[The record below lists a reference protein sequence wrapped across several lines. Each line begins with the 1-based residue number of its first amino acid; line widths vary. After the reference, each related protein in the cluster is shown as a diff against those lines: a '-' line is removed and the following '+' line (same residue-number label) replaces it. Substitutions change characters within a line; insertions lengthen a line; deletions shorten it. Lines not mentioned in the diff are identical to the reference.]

1 MIALLNRFNAKLHG
15 LQLYRTGRW
24 FIQHESPC
32 NERWPSRVKAAKSV
46 KTGRLVEKI
55 TSRHSGRQSVMNSEN
70 LLWNKKK
77 RSFHVLNDL
86 FSFVSFPHL
95 LLPQPSN
102 HAPELLLFFFFPLFP
117 EYSHTLLLYPSV
129 FLLLCLKTEHH
140 QPNGR
145 KGKAQLTFAKGG
157 LITDGDQLT
166 WTSNRQRWMK
176 PQQLWEEDKWA

>member
-86 FSFVSFPHL
+86 FSCVSFPHL
-95 LLPQPSN
+95 LHFISLPFHSSFFSLN
-102 HAPELLLFFFFPLFP
+102 LLITLQNCSSSFFFPFFQNIL
-117 EYSHTLLLYPSV
+117 TLCFYI
-129 FLLLCLKTEHH
+129 H
-140 QPNGR
+140 QCFCYCASKQSTISLMGGKGR
-145 KGKAQLTFAKGG
+145 L
-157 LITDGDQLT
+157 
-166 WTSNRQRWMK
+166 N
-176 PQQLWEEDKWA
+176 